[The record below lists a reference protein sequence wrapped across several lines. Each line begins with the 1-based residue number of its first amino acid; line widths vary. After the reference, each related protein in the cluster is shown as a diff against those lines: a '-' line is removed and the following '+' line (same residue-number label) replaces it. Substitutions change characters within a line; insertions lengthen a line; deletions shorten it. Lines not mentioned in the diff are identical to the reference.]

1 MPELGGK
8 GFCDLNGHVALVTGA
23 SGGIGSA
30 IALELG
36 LAGAAVAAHYNEHE
50 ERAQEVAE
58 HIELMGGH
66 ANIFGCDLKNFGEIP
81 KLVESVTEKLG
92 PPDIL
97 INNAGI
103 NRQGLL
109 VRISGGY
116 VDELF
121 AVNLLSTLYLSAA
134 CSRHMIRKR
143 WGRIIFISSPAAVAG
158 SPGQSIYA
166 SSKSGLSGFSKSLSL
181 ELGKRN
187 ITSNVIIPGIVET
200 SMLKGMTEE
209 RRKEL
214 LVRIPLDRFAQP
226 WEVAKFVRFV
236 ASEEAAYLNGQE
248 LNVNGGGVIF

>member
-1 MPELGGK
+1 MPELESK
-8 GFCDLNGHVALVTGA
+8 GFCDLKGHVALVTGA
-23 SGGIGSA
+23 SGGIGGA
-30 IALELG
+30 VALELG
-36 LAGAAVAAHYNEHE
+36 RAGAMVAAHYNEHE

-58 HIELMGGH
+58 HIELMGGR
-66 ANIFGCDLKNFGEIP
+66 AAIFGCDLRRFDEIP
-81 KLVESVTEKLG
+81 KLIAGVTEKLG

-103 NRQGLL
+103 NREGLI

-121 AVNLLSTLYLSAA
+121 AVNLLSTFYLSAE
-134 CSRHMIRKR
+134 CTKHMIKKR
-143 WGRIIFISSPAAVAG
+143 WGRIVFISSPAAVAG

-166 SSKSGLSGFSKSLSL
+166 SSKSGLTGFSKSLSL

-200 SMLKGMTEE
+200 AMLKGLTDD
-209 RRKEL
+209 RRREFL
-214 LVRIPLDRFAQP
+214 ARIPLERFAQP

-248 LNVNGGGVIF
+248 LHINGGGVIF

>member
-1 MPELGGK
+1 MPDTRSRGY
-8 GFCDLNGHVALVTGA
+8 CDLNGHVAIVTGA

-30 IALELG
+30 VAIELG
-36 LAGAAVAAHYNEHE
+36 IAGATVAAHYHEHE
-50 ERAQEVAE
+50 ARAQEVVE

-66 ANIFGCDLKNFGEIP
+66 AKAFGCDLKDLDKIP
-81 KLVESVTEKLG
+81 DLVTEIAETLG

-103 NRQGLL
+103 NLEGFLI
-109 VRISGGY
+109 RIISEE

-121 AVNLLSTLYLSAA
+121 AVNLLSTFYLSRE
-134 CSRHMIRKR
+134 CVRHMLKKR
-143 WGRIIFISSPAAVAG
+143 WGRIAFISSPAAVAG

-166 SSKSGLSGFSKSLSL
+166 SSKAGLSGFSKSLSL

-200 SMLKGMTEE
+200 AMLDGLTEE
-209 RRKEL
+209 RRKQL
-214 LVRIPLDRFAQP
+214 LARIPLERFAQP
-226 WEVAKFVRFV
+226 IEIAKFVRFV
-236 ASEEAAYLNGQE
+236 VSEEAAYLNGQE